1 MCDEREHSESK
12 FYYPDKL
19 SNFFSSED
27 FPASGVL
34 LQRSDEA
41 TEEKAVFDTLLAG
54 RSTVAKETQKNLT
67 CIFICDYTSALWL
80 ICNLPADE
88 REAK

>member
-1 MCDEREHSESK
+1 MFAAKFCIFKMCDEREHSESK

-19 SNFFSSED
+19 SYFFSSED

-34 LQRSDEA
+34 LQRRDEA

-54 RSTVAKETQKNLT
+54 RSTVAKETQKT
-67 CIFICDYTSALWL
+67 
-80 ICNLPADE
+80 
-88 REAK
+88 

>member
-1 MCDEREHSESK
+1 MRSRE
-12 FYYPDKL
+12 PDPL
-19 SNFFSSED
+19 YVAINRDVLTLNTFFFSSED

-54 RSTVAKETQKNLT
+54 SSTVAKETKKKRNLH
-67 CIFICDYTSALWL
+67 FFCDYTSAL
-80 ICNLPADE
+80 
-88 REAK
+88 